1 MKWLRYFLDGV
12 RELFDNDV
20 EELLARIFA
29 GWLIVLVGIQV
40 ARADS
45 ITYALVGVL
54 IIAGATLVLIILHIG
69 GKDENE

>member
-12 RELFDNDV
+12 RELFDNNI

-29 GWLIVLVGIQV
+29 GWLAVLVGIQV

-45 ITYALVGVL
+45 IAYALIGVL
-54 IIAGATLVLIILHIG
+54 IIAGTIFILIVLHIG
-69 GKDENE
+69 GRDDR